1 MVKQEIQRQMSARV
15 YLKFIKKP
23 ILEVVLSAYYVTLQ
37 NICAVIAFK
46 KDMCPGFL
54 PPSSL
59 SLSLAEFWIFFPLKA
74 LLDPLCTFYQLAAVH
89 VINSLSKAFYVSTL
103 FAREWISSVSIQYR
117 KYYMWALA
125 QMELPLP

>member
-1 MVKQEIQRQMSARV
+1 MKMVKQEIQRQMSARV

-23 ILEVVLSAYYVTLQ
+23 ILEVVLSAYYFTLQ
-37 NICAVIAFK
+37 NICAVIALK
-46 KDMCPGFL
+46 RTCPSFL

-117 KYYMWALA
+117 KYYI
-125 QMELPLP
+125 